1 MERESGS
8 SFYPDNSKAPFYSL
22 VLSQDNLLTVLEVLV
37 HDPLCD
43 WSVGL
48 SKAAAKQAEKGL
60 EQLLKKED
68 EQRNRL
74 DKDVNIL

>member
-1 MERESGS
+1 M
-8 SFYPDNSKAPFYSL
+8 
-22 VLSQDNLLTVLEVLV
+22 TVLEVLV

-74 DKDVNIL
+74 DKDVINSIDKYFINKNFYVIFTYLGRREKKWYF